1 MDRNTIIGLLLI
13 VALLIGYSIL
23 TAPSQE
29 EREALIRRQ
38 DSLIQM
44 AAMEKAKQ
52 ELSKTQIL
60 DSLPP
65 NLKKEKNTNLETQYG
80 NLSGAM
86 TGTDTTYA
94 IENDLIKLTVSAK
107 SAKVYSVEVKNY
119 KNYDSLPLTLFEGDK
134 NIFEM
139 VFFAQNRNISTQ
151 LLFFKPIQFTGND
164 SITLRA
170 QVTDSSYI
178 EYFYKLKK
186 GSYLVDFKIKMVGME
201 KIIAPNTSYLTLNWN
216 VDLPRLEKGIAWERN
231 NSTVYYNF
239 FQSEVE
245 NLSPTSEAAEEN
257 LNTRI
262 KWIAYKQQFFSSAL
276 IASENFIN
284 AKVKTKRFEDLQNLR
299 SCQSEISLAYE
310 RKPIETINLE
320 FYFGPNHYK
329 TLKNTELD
337 LEKMIPLGW
346 GIFGWV
352 NRGLVIPLFNQLGKV
367 IGNYG
372 IIILLM
378 TIIIKLILLPL
389 TYKSYLSTA
398 KMKILK
404 PQVDEINARY
414 PKSEDAIKKQQAVM
428 AMYKKAGANP
438 MGGCLPVLLQ
448 FPILIAMFNFF
459 PTSIELRHESFLWA
473 SDLSTY
479 DSILDLPFNIPF
491 YGSHVS
497 LFCLLMTLANFAYIL
512 MSDQTSMSS
521 QQMPGM
527 KYMMYAMPFFMLFWF
542 NSYASGLSY
551 YYFLSLVITIG
562 QTELF
567 KRFIDEKKILAKIAE
582 NEKKPIKKSSFQKK
596 LEEAAKKRGY
606 KSK

>member
-29 EREALIRRQ
+29 EREALVRRQ
-38 DSLIQM
+38 DSLIQV
-44 AAMEKAKQ
+44 AAMEKARQ
-52 ELSKTQIL
+52 ELSASRIA

-65 NLKKEKNTNLETQYG
+65 NFEKEKNTNLETQYG
-80 NLSGAM
+80 NLSNAM
-86 TGTDTTYA
+86 SGIDTTYS

-119 KNYDSLPLTLFEGDK
+119 KNYDSLPLIIFEGD
-134 NIFEM
+134 NNTFEM

-151 LLFFKPIQFTGND
+151 LLYFNPVQFTGKD

-178 EYFYKLKK
+178 EYFYKLNNN
-186 GSYLVDFKIKMVGME
+186 SYLVDFRINMVGME

-216 VDLPRLEKGIAWERN
+216 VDLPRLEKGIDWERN
-231 NSTVYYNF
+231 NSSIYYNF

-245 NLSPTSEAAEEN
+245 NLSPTSESAEEN

-284 AKVKTKRFEDLQNLR
+284 AKVKTKRFEDQQNLR
-299 SCQSEISLAYE
+299 NCQSEISLAYE

-329 TLKNTELD
+329 TLKNAELD

-367 IGNYG
+367 IGSYG

-479 DSILDLPFNIPF
+479 DSILDLPFTIPF

>member
-1 MDRNTIIGLLLI
+1 
-13 VALLIGYSIL
+13 
-23 TAPSQE
+23 
-29 EREALIRRQ
+29 
-38 DSLIQM
+38 
-44 AAMEKAKQ
+44 
-52 ELSKTQIL
+52 
-60 DSLPP
+60 
-65 NLKKEKNTNLETQYG
+65 
-80 NLSGAM
+80 
-86 TGTDTTYA
+86 
-94 IENDLIKLTVSAK
+94 
-107 SAKVYSVEVKNY
+107 
-119 KNYDSLPLTLFEGDK
+119 
-134 NIFEM
+134 
-139 VFFAQNRNISTQ
+139 
-151 LLFFKPIQFTGND
+151 
-164 SITLRA
+164 
-170 QVTDSSYI
+170 
-178 EYFYKLKK
+178 
-186 GSYLVDFKIKMVGME
+186 
-201 KIIAPNTSYLTLNWN
+201 
-216 VDLPRLEKGIAWERN
+216 
-231 NSTVYYNF
+231 
-239 FQSEVE
+239 
-245 NLSPTSEAAEEN
+245 
-257 LNTRI
+257 
-262 KWIAYKQQFFSSAL
+262 
-276 IASENFIN
+276 
-284 AKVKTKRFEDLQNLR
+284 
-299 SCQSEISLAYE
+299 
-310 RKPIETINLE
+310 
-320 FYFGPNHYK
+320 
-329 TLKNTELD
+329 
-337 LEKMIPLGW
+337 
-346 GIFGWV
+346 
-352 NRGLVIPLFNQLGKV
+352 
-367 IGNYG
+367 
-372 IIILLM
+372 
-378 TIIIKLILLPL
+378 
-389 TYKSYLSTA
+389 
-398 KMKILK
+398 MKILK